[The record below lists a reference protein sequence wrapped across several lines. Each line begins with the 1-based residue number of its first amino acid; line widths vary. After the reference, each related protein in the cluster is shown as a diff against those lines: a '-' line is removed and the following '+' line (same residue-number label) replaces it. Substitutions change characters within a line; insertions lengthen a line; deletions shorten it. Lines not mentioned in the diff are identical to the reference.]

1 MDLIFIYSAFVK
13 GDHTYFEID
22 SRSEGTQLYP
32 DVKYTTVSE
41 YLDTLVQN
49 VGDLYVAHKYQ
60 PFVSIDILNDD
71 ESDECVP
78 SSYARIL
85 MCSGP
90 FLFSE
95 RSGE

>member
-41 YLDTLVQN
+41 YLDTLV
-49 VGDLYVAHKYQ
+49 
-60 PFVSIDILNDD
+60 
-71 ESDECVP
+71 
-78 SSYARIL
+78 
-85 MCSGP
+85 
-90 FLFSE
+90 
-95 RSGE
+95 